1 MTVTARGPGAYG
13 ARMADRSK
21 QAWINKSF
29 NRFFNW
35 WFRRR
40 RGKVAFR
47 GAPCLIL
54 HTVGAKTGQ
63 PRQTPLL
70 YLRVDDQQL
79 AVVGSNGGD
88 DTTPAWVHNLRKQ
101 PTVEVELDGGR
112 VQMVAT
118 TASDERRAEL
128 WPRLVAMY
136 KSYASYQSK
145 TDRQIPVILLTPG
158 K

>member
-1 MTVTARGPGAYG
+1 
-13 ARMADRSK
+13 MADRSK

-54 HTVGAKTGQ
+54 HTTGARTGQ

-70 YLRVDDQQL
+70 YLRVDDHQL
-79 AVVGSNGGD
+79 AVVASNGGD
-88 DTTPAWVHNLRKQ
+88 DKTPAWVHNLRKQ
-101 PTVEVELDGGR
+101 PTVEVEVDGR
-112 VQMVAT
+112 RLPMSASVAPDGLRT
-118 TASDERRAEL
+118 EL

-136 KSYASYQSK
+136 RSYASYQAK
-145 TDRQIPVILLTPG
+145 TDRQIPVIILTALE
-158 K
+158 